1 MLKVMTHRES
11 QYLFQTIE
19 YFYME
24 RVTFVK
30 TSLLPSINDEFCENA
45 HFLKKKKLS
54 LYIKKTQFCIFIK
67 KTQTSNMSFYKKLH
81 FWK

>member
-1 MLKVMTHRES
+1 MTNRFIVLKVMTHRES

-30 TSLLPSINDEFCENA
+30 TSLLPSKNDEFRENA
-45 HFLKKKKLS
+45 HFL
-54 LYIKKTQFCIFIK
+54 
-67 KTQTSNMSFYKKLH
+67 
-81 FWK
+81 

>member
-1 MLKVMTHRES
+1 MTHRES

-30 TSLLPSINDEFCENA
+30 TSFLPSKNDEFRESA
-45 HFLKKKKLS
+45 HFLL
-54 LYIKKTQFCIFIK
+54 KT
-67 KTQTSNMSFYKKLH
+67 TSFYKKLH
-81 FWK
+81 FACL